1 MNASDFK
8 RMVDRCNEVYNPK
21 DAYVC
26 VSWRD
31 DEYHPI
37 HCLDGTLVIVGT
49 EKLTNSKYC
58 GPTQF
63 FIRAN
68 AYRENSFYGKTMRWV
83 DFARIATDGERDIK
97 FLIATTDEYPQNII
111 GEINPHRTSMIENSD
126 GTNIIVLR
134 WDNRDDGD
142 TPKNSAPMT
151 FDGFKSF
158 IVEPDTPL
166 NYDSCKCNE
175 SPMEMCQKIEEAS
188 KLTKG
193 SDMVFR

>member
-1 MNASDFK
+1 MK

-26 VSWRD
+26 VSWKD

-37 HCLDGTLVIVGT
+37 HYLDGTLVIVGT
-49 EKLTNSKYC
+49 EKLTNNKYC

-63 FIRAN
+63 FMRAN

-83 DFARIATDGERDIK
+83 DFARIVADVEQDIK

-142 TPKNSAPMT
+142 TPKNSAHFLMSKHLSICPLFYT
-151 FDGFKSF
+151 FLERKEFFWISF
-158 IVEPDTPL
+158 YHSVIEFRL
-166 NYDSCKCNE
+166 NQIKAVYMYS
-175 SPMEMCQKIEEAS
+175 SAFIIPPG
-188 KLTKG
+188 T
-193 SDMVFR
+193 